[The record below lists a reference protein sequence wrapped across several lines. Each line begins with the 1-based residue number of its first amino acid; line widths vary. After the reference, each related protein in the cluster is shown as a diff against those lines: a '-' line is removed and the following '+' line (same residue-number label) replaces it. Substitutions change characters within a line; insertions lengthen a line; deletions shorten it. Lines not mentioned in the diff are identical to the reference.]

1 MFFKLAARNSKRS
14 RKEHGLFFTSLLIV
28 IIAFYLILSLSQQD
42 IMIFLA
48 TIESDAVKKL
58 LTMIPLFY
66 GMTLLIL
73 FFLVYFAS
81 KFQLE
86 QRMHEF
92 GVYLMMG
99 MRRSKL
105 FLLLL
110 VEDFRNSLT
119 ALFLGLPIAILL
131 SELISLITARLVGIG
146 IIGHRFSISVSAI
159 LWTIAGFLLIKMAAF
174 IILSG
179 KIARKEIGMLLS
191 PMPEGTKKQKHPL
204 IYIASFLL
212 GIILLSTAYI
222 MAILG
227 ISWYHIG
234 KMGLTLFFG
243 FTGTLLLFFGLR
255 SVIEFFGKKKKNQNL
270 WIFTFRQLQ
279 ENVIYENNTL
289 AISSLLILAALCCF
303 GSGVAITQFYGSS
316 ENHILDYTFEV
327 ENDPLIE
334 EKISDSG
341 LNNLFSTIFKIKTG
355 YIQIGE
361 DNKKTCSIDSILDLL
376 EKEKDSEDRDVLL
389 NNLGYVDRPHI
400 IALTGYN
407 KLLKQAGLPKIELEK
422 NETAIYIDT
431 EFLAKSRETLLNKLL
446 KTDPEIEIAGEP
458 YHIKGNVQT
467 TDIVVDRSITL
478 SFAFIVRDELFDFLT
493 DGNYS
498 VYLNAV
504 LDQKT
509 VKTKGL
515 LNAVLETNEKLYN
528 KAGIDCFE
536 SYLQNIGRQLFYV
549 VAASYITIYLAII
562 FFVIA
567 NTANVVQFL
576 TRQQKTGSRYKTL
589 LKLGASYEMLCVSAK
604 RQIDYYFGIPIFV
617 AVISSIFGVRSLFT
631 GLLSPRTSVDIIGF
645 MAISIVM
652 ILLLCVTEFLY
663 IFAVKKASNR
673 YILSLVVFDREE

>member
-42 IMIFLA
+42 IMIFLT
-48 TIESDAVKKL
+48 TIESDAVEKL

-66 GMTLLIL
+66 GLTLLIL
-73 FFLVYFAS
+73 FFLIYFAS

-99 MRRSKL
+99 MQRSKL

-110 VEDFRNSLT
+110 AEDFRNSLT
-119 ALFLGLPIAILL
+119 ALFVGLPIAILL

-146 IIGHRFSISVSAI
+146 IIGHRFSISISAI
-159 LWTIAGFLLIKMAAF
+159 LWTIAGFLLIKMVAF

-179 KIARKEIGMLLS
+179 KIARKEIGVLLS
-191 PMPEGTKKQKHPL
+191 PIPEGTKKQKHPM

-234 KMGLTLFFG
+234 KMGITLLLG

-327 ENDPLIE
+327 EDDPSIE
-334 EKISDSG
+334 EKLSHSG
-341 LNNLFSTIFKIKTG
+341 LNNLFSTIFKMKTG
-355 YIQIGE
+355 YIHTGE
-361 DNKKTCSIDSILDLL
+361 DNEKTCSIDSILDLL
-376 EKEKDSEDRDVLL
+376 EKQKDSEDKDVLL

-407 KLLKQAGLPKIELEK
+407 KLLRLAGQKEIELK
-422 NETAIYIDT
+422 QKETAIYIDT
-431 EFLAKSRETLLNKLL
+431 EFLSKGTEELFHKILAD
-446 KTDPEIEIAGEP
+446 DPEIEIAGEP
-458 YHIKGNVQT
+458 YHIKGNIQT

-478 SFAFIVRDELFDFLT
+478 SFAFIVRDEIFDSLT

-504 LDQKT
+504 LDQET

-589 LKLGASYEMLCVSAK
+589 LKLGASYEMLCASAK

-631 GLLSPRTSVDIIGF
+631 GLLSPRAQVDIVGF
-645 MAISIVM
+645 MGISIVM
-652 ILLLCVTEFLY
+652 ILLLCVTEFIY
-663 IFAVKKASNR
+663 IFAVKRASNR